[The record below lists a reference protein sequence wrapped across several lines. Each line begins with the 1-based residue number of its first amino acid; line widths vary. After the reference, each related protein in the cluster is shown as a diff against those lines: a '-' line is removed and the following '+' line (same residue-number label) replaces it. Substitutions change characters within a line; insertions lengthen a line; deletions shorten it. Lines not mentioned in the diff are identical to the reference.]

1 MNIIRPFNINV
12 PDSQLDLL
20 NQKLQTASFP
30 DELDAAGWDLGVPL
44 DEIKRLTAY
53 WRDGFDWR
61 AKEKELNEK
70 LHQFMVSV
78 SVPGFAQLDIHCVHQ
93 KSPTPGAI
101 PLLFLHGWP
110 GSFLEA
116 VKLIPLLTKGDQNQP
131 AFDLV
136 VPSLPNF
143 GFSQG
148 VKQRGFGLAQ
158 YAQAMHSLMLNLGY
172 EEYAIQGG
180 DWGSIIARVVA
191 TLYPH
196 HVKAVHLNFAPVA
209 PPYPWR
215 HPWIFLQSVLTLPF
229 SPKSRALISTTLDYL
244 NRGNAYMRQQETR
257 PQTLGYGLHDSPV
270 ALLAW
275 IYDKLHA
282 WADDY
287 PWTDDEIL
295 TWVSIYQFSV
305 AGPAA
310 SVRIY
315 YEAAQTPPADA
326 PTSTL
331 KRVSTVDAISA
342 SIPGEVKLA
351 VAHFKRELV
360 KLPFLWCRSMG
371 SVVRESEFECGGH
384 FAAWEVPELLAAD
397 VRSFLGKHGQA
408 YAAVTGKNG
417 Y

>member
-1 MNIIRPFNINV
+1 MNTIRPFTISI

-20 NQKLQTASFP
+20 HQKLQAATFP

-61 AKEKELNEK
+61 AKEKELNGK

-78 SVPGFAQLDIHCVHQ
+78 SVSGFVQLDIHCVHQ
-93 KSPTPGAI
+93 RSPMPGAI

-116 VKLIPLLTKGDQNQP
+116 VKLIPLLTKGDENQP

-158 YAQAMHSLMLNLGY
+158 YAEAMHSLMLNLGY
-172 EEYAIQGG
+172 EKYVIQGG
-180 DWGSIIARVVA
+180 DWGSIIARVMA
-191 TLYPH
+191 TLYPQH
-196 HVKAVHLNFAPVA
+196 IKAVHLNFAPVA

-215 HPWIFLQSVLTLPF
+215 HPWIFVQSILTLPF
-229 SPKSRALISTTLDYL
+229 SSRSRALISTTLDYL
-244 NRGNAYMRQQETR
+244 NRGNAYMRQQETA

-275 IYDKLHA
+275 VYDN
-282 WADDY
+282 
-287 PWTDDEIL
+287 
-295 TWVSIYQFSV
+295 
-305 AGPAA
+305 
-310 SVRIY
+310 
-315 YEAAQTPPADA
+315 
-326 PTSTL
+326 STL

-351 VAHFKRELV
+351 VAHFKRELI

-397 VRSFLGKHGQA
+397 VRSFLGKGGQA

>member
-1 MNIIRPFNINV
+1 MNRIRPFNIRI

-20 NQKLQTASFP
+20 NQKLQSASFP

-70 LHQFMVSV
+70 LQQFMVSV
-78 SVPGFAQLDIHCVHQ
+78 SVPGFAELDIHYVHQ

-116 VKLIPLLTKGDQNQP
+116 VKLIPLLTKGDENQP

-158 YAQAMHSLMLNLGY
+158 YAQAMHALMLNLGY
-172 EEYAIQGG
+172 EEYVIQGG
-180 DWGSIIARVVA
+180 DWGSIIARVMA
-191 TLYPH
+191 TLYPQ

-295 TWVSIYQFSV
+295 TWVSVYQFSV

-326 PTSTL
+326 PASTL
-331 KRVSTVDAISA
+331 KRVSTVDAISG

-371 SVVRESEFECGGH
+371 SVVRVSEFECGGH

-397 VRSFLGKHGQA
+397 VRSFLGKYGQA
-408 YAAVTGKNG
+408 CGAVTGKNG

>member
-1 MNIIRPFNINV
+1 MNTIRPFTISI

-20 NQKLQTASFP
+20 HQKLQAATFP

-61 AKEKELNEK
+61 AKEKELNGK

-78 SVPGFAQLDIHCVHQ
+78 SVSGFVQLDIHCVHQ
-93 KSPTPGAI
+93 RSPMPGAI

-116 VKLIPLLTKGDQNQP
+116 VKLIPLLTKGDENQP

-143 GFSQG
+143 GFSQV

-158 YAQAMHSLMLNLGY
+158 YAEAMHSLMLNLGY
-172 EEYAIQGG
+172 EKYVIQGG
-180 DWGSIIARVVA
+180 DWGSIIARVMA
-191 TLYPH
+191 TLYPQH
-196 HVKAVHLNFAPVA
+196 IKAVHLNFAPVA

-215 HPWIFLQSVLTLPF
+215 HPWIFVQSILTLPF
-229 SPKSRALISTTLDYL
+229 SSRSRALISTTLDYL
-244 NRGNAYMRQQETR
+244 NRGNAYMRQQETA

-275 IYDKLHA
+275 VYDKLHS

-295 TWVSIYQFSV
+295 TWVSVYQFSV

-310 SVRIY
+310 S
-315 YEAAQTPPADA
+315 
-326 PTSTL
+326 
-331 KRVSTVDAISA
+331 RVSTVDAISA

-351 VAHFKRELV
+351 VAHFKRELI

-397 VRSFLGKHGQA
+397 VRSFLGKGGQA